1 MKRKSY
7 KKIILE
13 NLILLIP
20 FILYGLYKNGIL
32 IYQRGFINQILIFK
46 NIYFVLIAIGIKIGY
61 DLVKDK
67 KIILNYDFIY
77 LILVSMIIPYNT
89 NILIYTIILLLSYI
103 LSNFLEKKLQFNKV
117 CFMFL
122 LIFLINGLL
131 ENYSYNNILEA
142 KFTYSFSFFDIL
154 MGRSVGGISSSCI
167 LFSLLSYIY
176 LLNSFYYKKNIP
188 LCINITYLFLSFI
201 YYLITKDNIIINS
214 ELLFS
219 SVFIATLPKYS
230 PYKEKM
236 QIIYGLL
243 IGVLAFIL
251 YVLFNNLAFIYLS
264 IFLVSLLMNIKQI
277 KN

>member
-131 ENYSYNNILEA
+131 ENYSYNNILET